1 MRVCYYTI
9 NNSLDDN
16 GCTHFIL
23 RNETST
29 LLSKAQILYMLSVTE
44 ICSLFC
50 IKRYN
55 IHVQSPGKH
64 LILYSKLSYSE
75 VQEILCWKCHFA
87 PNLKL
92 SSLFSNI
99 NAIVNLF
106 FFLSS
111 YIGIRYLIQQ
121 YIFLFIWIRQKHLME
136 WLHLAYSAK
145 YTFFL
150 ANFPKG
156 GTYLKP
162 NIKRT
167 KERYYTCKW
176 LLPYLTVT
184 LRKHSY

>member
-121 YIFLFIWIRQKHLME
+121 YIFLFEFTRSIWWNDYIWHIQQSTH
-136 WLHLAYSAK
+136 
-145 YTFFL
+145 FFL

>member
-106 FFLSS
+106 FFLIKLHRNSIFNS
-111 YIGIRYLIQQ
+111 AIYI
-121 YIFLFIWIRQKHLME
+121 FIWIHQKHLME

-145 YTFFL
+145 YTFF
-150 ANFPKG
+150 FG
-156 GTYLKP
+156 QFSQRR
-162 NIKRT
+162 NI
-167 KERYYTCKW
+167 
-176 LLPYLTVT
+176 
-184 LRKHSY
+184 S

>member
-99 NAIVNLF
+99 NAIVNLIFFLIKLHRNSIFNSAIF
-106 FFLSS
+106 FFYLNSPEAFDGM
-111 YIGIRYLIQQ
+111 ITFGIFSKVH
-121 YIFLFIWIRQKHLME
+121 IFFGQFSQRR
-136 WLHLAYSAK
+136 
-145 YTFFL
+145 
-150 ANFPKG
+150 
-156 GTYLKP
+156 
-162 NIKRT
+162 NI
-167 KERYYTCKW
+167 
-176 LLPYLTVT
+176 
-184 LRKHSY
+184 S

>member
-92 SSLFSNI
+92 SSLLSNI
-99 NAIVNLF
+99 NAIVNQF

-121 YIFLFIWIRQKHLME
+121 YIFFLFEFTRSIWWNDYIWHIQQSTH
-136 WLHLAYSAK
+136 
-145 YTFFL
+145 FFGQ
-150 ANFPKG
+150 FSQRR
-156 GTYLKP
+156 
-162 NIKRT
+162 NI
-167 KERYYTCKW
+167 
-176 LLPYLTVT
+176 
-184 LRKHSY
+184 S